1 MYCAKKKKKTIN
13 KINERKDKSKVE
25 SPMHF
30 LMTQR
35 AAFSTGILSE
45 TGILIRLIRLFFQSA
60 HRMKETQRYFD
71 SP

>member
-1 MYCAKKKKKTIN
+1 
-13 KINERKDKSKVE
+13 
-25 SPMHF
+25 MHF
-30 LMTQR
+30 LVTQR
-35 AAFSTGILSE
+35 AAFSTGILSQ